1 MKYSLRK
8 IITTYFQIIQLIFFS
23 YWSDRNVD
31 NHNLLPRYL
40 YKEKLF
46 YQISV
51 YQNIIFE

>member
-1 MKYSLRK
+1 M
-8 IITTYFQIIQLIFFS
+8 IQLIFFS